1 MSHHGVL
8 VAMVVLGVEEANDK
22 RRYWD
27 GDYCRH
33 DEIEDRHVTL
43 PPENA
48 RANTVRRFS
57 LSY

>member
-43 PPENA
+43 PGK
-48 RANTVRRFS
+48 R
-57 LSY
+57 